1 MVLNNIPFFSS
12 PLYGGYGVTEIML
25 FSITTIY
32 GCQRKLLH
40 LLYLLQKSFIESSI
54 CKVFPTHLHLSCL
67 GIHRLR
73 DPSPLIVMHVIC
85 PPMILWVLVVSYEI
99 GKELGKKVA
108 LGELFAIWRGLIL
121 AWDMG
126 FRDVCCETD
135 CHEAFILLKNDTSA
149 ANNDVTELTRRSHA
163 LWKRSWRVE
172 LALIQRTAN
181 HVADALAKYAV
192 VQNVDQVEWLIPND
206 DLKELLK
213 HDFLD

>member
-25 FSITTIY
+25 FSKTTIY

-40 LLYLLQKSFIESSI
+40 LLYLLQKSFIESFI
-54 CKVFPTHLHLSCL
+54 RKVFPTHLHLSCL
-67 GIHRLR
+67 GVRLLR
-73 DPSPLIVMHVIC
+73 DPSPLIVMH
-85 PPMILWVLVVSYEI
+85 
-99 GKELGKKVA
+99 
-108 LGELFAIWRGLIL
+108 GELFAIWRGLIL

-126 FRDVCCETD
+126 FIDVCCETD
-135 CHEAFILLKNDTSA
+135 CHEAFILLTNDTTA
-149 ANNDVTELTRRSHA
+149 ANNDVTELTRRIHA
-163 LWKRSWRVE
+163 LMKRSWRVE

-206 DLKELLK
+206 DVKELLK

>member
-12 PLYGGYGVTEIML
+12 SLYGEYGVTEIML
-25 FSITTIY
+25 FSKTTIY

-40 LLYLLQKSFIESSI
+40 LLYLLQKSFIESFI
-54 CKVFPTHLHLSCL
+54 CKVFLTYLHLSCL
-67 GIHRLR
+67 GVHLLR

-85 PPMILWVLVVSYEI
+85 PPMILWVLAVSYEI

-135 CHEAFILLKNDTSA
+135 CHEAFILLKNDTFA
-149 ANNDVTELTRRSHA
+149 VNNNVTELTRRIYD
-163 LWKRSWRVE
+163 LMKRSWRVE

-206 DLKELLK
+206 DVKELLK
-213 HDFLD
+213 HDFLN